1 MMSQNLTAREIESAR
16 AQALKAA
23 RARLEATRPDRV
35 QYDAAGDGRSGSAIA
50 AVLSWSKAFVPVIAL
65 LAALAS
71 AVRTVQTASEIYRAS
86 GSHEIGVLLAAVAF
100 TVSSEGALFVL
111 ALAQEGQRLKW
122 RAEGRP
128 RQVASLLGLWRGL
141 LVRIGVAP
149 ARRWDELPETGG
161 IEIVAWIA
169 FVFAV
174 ASNAYLGLRP
184 LLAAI
189 GSANLQSFISELW
202 VAPASVQMTFIVDMA
217 AVLFPPLMARQA
229 GHLTARFA
237 AEVAA
242 ARASSQAAYEADL
255 ARWRAAYND
264 PLSTDAGREILAAYI
279 AEKAAAK
286 ARRTQEAPRPT
297 PTAASGPLPV
307 EITPVQ
313 TMHQP
318 TPASARVNRNGH
330 KE

>member
-1 MMSQNLTAREIESAR
+1 MSQNLTAREIESAR

-23 RARLEATRPDRV
+23 RARLEATRPDRE

-71 AVRTVQTASEIYRAS
+71 AVRTVQSASEIYRAS
-86 GSHEIGVLLAAVAF
+86 GSHEIGVLLAAIAF

-149 ARRWDELPETGG
+149 PRRWDELPERTGG
-161 IEIVAWIA
+161 IEIVSWIA
-169 FVFAV
+169 FSFAV

-184 LLAAI
+184 LLATI
-189 GSANLQSFISELW
+189 GSATLQSFISELW
-202 VAPASVQMTFIVDMA
+202 AAPASVQMTFIVDMA

-279 AEKAAAK
+279 TEKAAAK
-286 ARRTQEAPRPT
+286 AARIQGAGHPTPAAEAPRPT
-297 PTAASGPLPV
+297 PTAVPV
-307 EITPVQ
+307 
-313 TMHQP
+313 P
-318 TPASARVNRNGH
+318 TGNGH
-330 KE
+330 HLENRAG